1 MRIKKHLTTN
11 RKWHWCLHSSALT
24 VLYYSFLISYM
35 ESRLTDHPE
44 PLWKGILLC
53 FFFLIDSIFGTMFWN
68 VMFMINMKI
77 RTRIQA
83 TLTAAIYKKV
93 GYEAKYLWL
102 SSYIIQC
109 RTIIIVSG
117 DAKYFCFEFLTRAY
131 FYQRVIIFV
140 YPWWEETEKLGS
152 KFYY

>member
-1 MRIKKHLTTN
+1 
-11 RKWHWCLHSSALT
+11 
-24 VLYYSFLISYM
+24 
-35 ESRLTDHPE
+35 
-44 PLWKGILLC
+44 
-53 FFFLIDSIFGTMFWN
+53 
-68 VMFMINMKI
+68 MKI

-93 GYEAKYLWL
+93 GYEAKSFDSQAILH
-102 SSYIIQC
+102 SVT